1 MRIEIVEDDS
11 FGPQVRTY
19 AEYRLFAALPQVI
32 DTNQVRRARLVLR
45 RVEHGRH
52 TGAISCDVTLEI
64 RDRDVLRIKATG
76 EHPYAA
82 INRAMERITGERGR
96 RAS

>member
-1 MRIEIVEDDS
+1 MHIEILEDES
-11 FGPQVRTY
+11 FDPQVRTY
-19 AEYRLFAALPQVI
+19 AEYRLFAALPQLI

-52 TGAISCDVTLEI
+52 AGTISCDVTIEI

-76 EHPYAA
+76 DHPYAA
-82 INRAMERITGERGR
+82 INRAMERITGERGK